1 MNPVVATLLTIVD
14 CLVELNIEY
23 AVMGGLAVRAHAIP
37 RPTNDVDL
45 TIALSREKLPTWFDQ
60 LENRGVPIPATYRSG
75 WVDSVAGMPIVK
87 LKTYLDPKQSVDID
101 VFLAESEF
109 QSALLARK
117 VKTEVEGRTI
127 WLTSAEDLILLKLI
141 ASRPRDLID
150 VADILFVQCELDDE
164 YMRKW
169 SRPLGI
175 ESQLE
180 NALAARE

>member
-1 MNPVVATLLTIVD
+1 MNPVVATLLNIID
-14 CLVELNIEY
+14 CLTELNIEY

-45 TIALSREKLPTWFDQ
+45 TIALSRESLPNWFEH
-60 LENRGVPIPATYRSG
+60 LENRGVTVPETYRSG
-75 WVDSVAGMPIVK
+75 WVDSVAGMPIIK

-109 QSALLARK
+109 QSTILLRK
-117 VKTEVEGRTI
+117 VQVEVEGRPI
-127 WLTSAEDLILLKLI
+127 WLISAEDLILLKLI

-150 VADILFVQCELDDE
+150 VADILFVQGELDQD
-164 YMRKW
+164 YMRQW

-175 ESQLE
+175 ETQLE
-180 NALAARE
+180 QALTASN

>member
-1 MNPVVATLLTIVD
+1 MNPVVATLLNIVD
-14 CLVELNIEY
+14 CLTELNIEY

-37 RPTNDVDL
+37 RPTNDVDI
-45 TIALSREKLPTWFDQ
+45 TIALTRDSLPNWIEQ
-60 LENRGVPIPATYRSG
+60 LEKRGVTVPNIYRSG
-75 WVDSVAGMPIVK
+75 WVDCVAGMPIVK

-109 QSALLARK
+109 QSGILARK
-117 VKTEVEGRTI
+117 VQVEVEGRPI
-127 WLTSAEDLILLKLI
+127 WLISAEDLILLKLI

-150 VADILFVQCELDDE
+150 VADILFVQVDLDQD

-180 NALAARE
+180 QVLASSN

>member
-1 MNPVVATLLTIVD
+1 MNPVVATLLKIVD
-14 CLVELNIEY
+14 CLTELSIEY

-45 TIALSREKLPTWFDQ
+45 TIALTREKLPNWLEQ
-60 LENRGVPIPATYRSG
+60 LEERGVTVPNIYRTG
-75 WVDSVAGMPIVK
+75 WVDCVAGMPIVK

-109 QSALLARK
+109 QSGILARK
-117 VKTEVEGRTI
+117 VQVDVEGKPI
-127 WLTSAEDLILLKLI
+127 WLITAEDLILLKLI

-150 VADILFVQCELDDE
+150 VADILFVQGELDKD

-175 ESQLE
+175 ENQLE
-180 NALAARE
+180 QVLASSN